1 MKHIITIS
9 FLVSAV
15 LFFTACEPNIPSIN
29 VDTIVDDVLKQEVS
43 LIDEVLNKEFKA
55 QSSQIA
61 IDDEPVFSFII
72 IKAENERYK
81 LKSKEGYS
89 VFITV
94 KDNKYFIDSEELI
107 IEPDNNRIL
116 IGNKVYEGA

>member
-9 FLVSAV
+9 FLVSVV

-55 QSSQIA
+55 QSSPIA
-61 IDDEPVFSFII
+61 IDDTPVFSFII
-72 IKAENERYK
+72 IKDENERYK
-81 LKSKEGYS
+81 LKSDEATA
-89 VFITV
+89 FITV
-94 KDNKYFIDSEELI
+94 KDNKYFIDLEELI